1 MATERKKGHF
11 TFRTAAVCFF
21 ISAIFELLAVGTP
34 VPLFGEL
41 RGGAVTLVYHLVY
54 VALFVALGTGLWG
67 ARPWGYTLVFAA
79 TALYT
84 LDKLQLLLSDTAMNA
99 VIAQM
104 YAEIEVSM
112 PGIEKTIEMAP
123 VLQAIK
129 LLLVLFVAGWW
140 GFALYTRWRR
150 DYFGRSGM

>member
-34 VPLFGEL
+34 SPLFGEL
-41 RGGAVTLVYHLVY
+41 RGGTVTAVYHLVFA
-54 VALFVALGTGLWG
+54 ALFVALGVGLWG
-67 ARPWGYTLVFAA
+67 ARPWGYTLVFVA

-84 LDKLQLLLSDTAMNA
+84 LDKLQLLLSDAAMNA
-99 VIAQM
+99 VVAQM

-112 PGIEKTIEMAP
+112 PGIEKAIETAP

-150 DYFGRSGM
+150 DYFRRGGM

>member
-34 VPLFGEL
+34 APLFGEL
-41 RGGAVTLVYHLVY
+41 RGGAVTAVYHLVFT
-54 VALFVALGTGLWG
+54 ALFVALGVGLWG

-99 VIAQM
+99 VVAQLH
-104 YAEIEVSM
+104 AALEVSM
-112 PGIEKTIEMAP
+112 PGIGTAQ
-123 VLQAIK
+123 VSQALT
-129 LLLVLFVAGWW
+129 LLLVFFVLGWW

>member
-11 TFRTAAVCFF
+11 TFRTAAVFF
-21 ISAIFELLAVGTP
+21 FVTAVFELLGVGTP
-34 VPLFGEL
+34 VPFFGEL

-54 VALFVALGTGLWG
+54 AALFVALGAGLWG

-79 TALYT
+79 TTLYT
-84 LDKLQLLLSDTAMNA
+84 LDRLQLLLSDAAMYA
-99 VIAQM
+99 VVAQM
-104 YAEIEVSM
+104 HAEIGALM
-112 PGIEKTIEMAP
+112 PGIEMAL
-123 VLQAIK
+123 VSQALV

-150 DYFGRSGM
+150 DYFRNTGT

>member
-1 MATERKKGHF
+1 MYA
-11 TFRTAAVCFF
+11 
-21 ISAIFELLAVGTP
+21 
-34 VPLFGEL
+34 
-41 RGGAVTLVYHLVY
+41 
-54 VALFVALGTGLWG
+54 ALFVALGAGLWG
-67 ARPWGYTLVFAA
+67 ARPWGYTLVFVV

-99 VIAQM
+99 VVAQM

-112 PGIEKTIEMAP
+112 PGIEKAIEAAP